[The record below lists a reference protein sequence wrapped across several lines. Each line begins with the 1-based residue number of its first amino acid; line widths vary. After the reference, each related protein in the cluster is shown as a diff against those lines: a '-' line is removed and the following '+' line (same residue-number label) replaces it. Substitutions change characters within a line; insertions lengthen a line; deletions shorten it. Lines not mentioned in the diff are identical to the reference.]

1 MKCERVVH
9 AGDWLAE
16 IALWVQ
22 WRQGWQERVSLADI
36 FFPTDGLQVA
46 SDGIS
51 DCIGMEGPRLVGTV
65 ELYLPRLPVMRVH
78 PVDGSWSNVA
88 VKSHKDIM
96 YDYTIILYSNTN
108 IIIYYIY
115 DIFM

>member
-1 MKCERVVH
+1 MGAVE
-9 AGDWLAE
+9 AGLAKE
-16 IALWVQ
+16 SFSC
-22 WRQGWQERVSLADI
+22 RH
-36 FFPTDGLQVA
+36 FFPTYGLQVA

-96 YDYTIILYSNTN
+96 YDYTIIQ
-108 IIIYYIY
+108 
-115 DIFM
+115 